1 VCVCDVQQFRSQIKS
16 NEMRTNENET
26 RKNQKK
32 KMVPIAKM
40 TKACF
45 FPIIIHSILIG
56 RSFIIKTG
64 LGRSDQVS

>member
-1 VCVCDVQQFRSQIKS
+1 MKMKLEKIK
-16 NEMRTNENET
+16 
-26 RKNQKK
+26 KK